1 MAELTITG
9 LEEYIEKLKRLE
21 KNSEGIAKQALYEGA
36 GIVADEIRKEVEN
49 LPIDEKWG
57 TPEHQATGIR
67 KKQKKGL
74 LGNIGDGMGISEM
87 RKDNGVINVRIG
99 FRGYNEIKT
108 KLYPKGQPNRM
119 IARAVESGTS
129 FSKKIPFSRKAV
141 KWAEVPAREKIRE
154 VFEKGIEDSM
164 KG

>member
-1 MAELTITG
+1 MAKLTITG
-9 LEEYIEKLKRLE
+9 LDEYIEKLERLG

-57 TPEHQATGIR
+57 TPEHHTKGIK
-67 KKQKKGL
+67 KKQKKEL
-74 LGNIGDGMGISEM
+74 LNSLGVSKMRNDEGI
-87 RKDNGVINVRIG
+87 INVRIG
-99 FRGYNEIKT
+99 FRGYSSIKT
-108 KLYPKGQPNRM
+108 KLYPKGQPNAM

-141 KWAEVPAREKIRE
+141 KRAEVPAREKMKE

>member
-1 MAELTITG
+1 MAKLTFTG
-9 LEEYIEKLKRLE
+9 FEEYIEKLERLGQ
-21 KNSEGIAKQALYEGA
+21 NSEGIAKQVLYEGA

-57 TPEHQATGIR
+57 TPDHQATGIR
-67 KKQKKGL
+67 KKQKEGL

-87 RKDNGVINVRIG
+87 QKDNGTIHVRIG
-99 FRGYNEIKT
+99 FKGYNGIRT
-108 KLYPKGQPNRM
+108 KRYPKGQPNRM

-141 KWAEVPAREKIRE
+141 KRAEAPARKKMKE
-154 VFEKGIEDSM
+154 VFEKGIDTIM

>member
-1 MAELTITG
+1 MARLVITG
-9 LEEYIEKLKRLE
+9 LEEYIEKLERLG
-21 KNSEGIAKQALYEGA
+21 KNSEGIMKQALYEGA

-57 TPEHQATGIR
+57 TPDHKATGIR
-67 KKQKKGL
+67 KKQKEGL
-74 LGNIGDGMGISEM
+74 LGNVGDGIGISKM
-87 RKDNGVINVRIG
+87 RKDEGTIDVRIG
-99 FRGYNEIKT
+99 FRGYNGIKT
-108 KLYPKGQPNRM
+108 KRYPNGQPNRM

-141 KWAEVPAREKIRE
+141 KRAESPAREKMKE
-154 VFEKGIEDSM
+154 VFEKEIDKIM